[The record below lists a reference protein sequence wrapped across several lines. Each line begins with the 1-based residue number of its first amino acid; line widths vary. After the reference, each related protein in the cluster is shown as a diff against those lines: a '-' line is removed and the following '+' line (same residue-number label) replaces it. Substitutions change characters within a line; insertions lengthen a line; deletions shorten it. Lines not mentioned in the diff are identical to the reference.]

1 MMARAELTSPGEQ
14 KEDSDALAKLAGSML
29 EVPYGRMV
37 EEIESASL
45 LAKKQAQAD
54 A

>member
-1 MMARAELTSPGEQ
+1 MLRLQ
-14 KEDSDALAKLAGSML
+14 KEDSAALAKLAGSML

-37 EEIESASL
+37 EEIASATL
-45 LAKKQAQAD
+45 LAKKQALAD